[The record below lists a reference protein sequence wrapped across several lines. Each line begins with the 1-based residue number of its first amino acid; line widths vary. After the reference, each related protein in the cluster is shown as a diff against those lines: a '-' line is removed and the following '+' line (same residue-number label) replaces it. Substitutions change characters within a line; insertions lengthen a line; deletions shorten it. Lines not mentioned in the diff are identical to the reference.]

1 MKEER
6 GYLYV
11 INKTHGRFFKY
22 FKIYVYFKIYYETS
36 FPLSKITEW
45 NMIIYDLDVILHVF
59 MLQDI
64 FTTGFRGM
72 NITEKLLSF
81 LSIALHESGTRK
93 SYM

>member
-45 NMIIYDLDVILHVF
+45 NMIIYHQRIPQWQGSIILAHNYYS
-59 MLQDI
+59 Q
-64 FTTGFRGM
+64 
-72 NITEKLLSF
+72 
-81 LSIALHESGTRK
+81 
-93 SYM
+93 